1 MEASVAVVAAVV
13 VVVVAAA
20 VAAEAEQTG
29 RVQPRCSEICS
40 ALAENNIMNIKYI
53 LSNASLLNI

>member
-1 MEASVAVVAAVV
+1 MEASVAAVVAV